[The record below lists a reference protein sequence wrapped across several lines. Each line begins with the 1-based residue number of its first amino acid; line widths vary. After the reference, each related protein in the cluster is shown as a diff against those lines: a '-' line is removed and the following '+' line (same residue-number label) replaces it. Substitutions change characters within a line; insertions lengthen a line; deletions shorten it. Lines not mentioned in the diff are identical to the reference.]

1 MRTIT
6 VQVFIATNILYTIL
20 NIDLLK
26 LLWRNTLSQTYNVLI
41 ATELKGIS
49 EDAER
54 EVCDRLEEHGLE
66 KIPTLVSTWEMK
78 CEANDESEAKDQVI
92 QIVVN
97 VCRTYPFELRMVV
110 HAGTSQIIRRKKT
123 FEP

>member
-1 MRTIT
+1 M
-6 VQVFIATNILYTIL
+6 
-20 NIDLLK
+20 
-26 LLWRNTLSQTYNVLI
+26 SQIYNVLI

-49 EDAER
+49 EDAEKEIR
-54 EVCDRLEEHGLE
+54 ERLEDHGLE
-66 KIPTLVSTWEMK
+66 KIPTLTSAWEMK
-78 CEANDESEAKDQVI
+78 CDAEDESAAKDQVI

>member
-1 MRTIT
+1 M
-6 VQVFIATNILYTIL
+6 
-20 NIDLLK
+20 
-26 LLWRNTLSQTYNVLI
+26 SQIYNVLI
-41 ATELKGIS
+41 ATELKGIN
-49 EDAER
+49 EDAEK
-54 EVCDRLEEHGLE
+54 EICERLEDHGLE
-66 KIPTLVSTWEMK
+66 KIPTLTSTWEMK
-78 CEANDESEAKDQVI
+78 CEAVDESEAKDQVI

>member
-1 MRTIT
+1 LRTIT
-6 VQVFIATNILYTIL
+6 VQVFIATNLLYTIL

-54 EVCDRLEEHGLE
+54 EICDRLEEHGLE